1 MNHNE
6 ERSLTC
12 AAPVPVNSRH
22 VIEDMV
28 LINTSENAPQI
39 LNTTRPVETD
49 LRSRFVGG
57 SGTQPQHRDVNA
69 RRRMIQGDTAG
80 AEQRLLRFQLE
91 TETAE
96 TELQA
101 ERTARAQLQVTQLD
115 VISSL
120 RNLQYRIAHWSTG
133 LTIAAR

>member
-1 MNHNE
+1 
-6 ERSLTC
+6 
-12 AAPVPVNSRH
+12 
-22 VIEDMV
+22 
-28 LINTSENAPQI
+28 
-39 LNTTRPVETD
+39 
-49 LRSRFVGG
+49 
-57 SGTQPQHRDVNA
+57 
-69 RRRMIQGDTAG
+69 MIQGDTAG